1 MKEKPAEAGPIE
13 ARWARPLGGDRV
25 LCLLCPHSCR
35 MAEGEQGYCQV
46 RQNLG
51 GRLRSLSYAHPTGFA
66 IDPIEKKPLFHFLPG
81 SKILS
86 FGTLGC
92 TLGCKFCQN
101 WPHSHPD
108 GIDLRERPIAPE
120 EVVALA
126 ESRGVPS
133 IAYTY
138 NEPTVFAEYMVE
150 VARLARAKGLRN
162 VAVTNG
168 YITAQARRE
177 VFADLDAANV
187 DLKGFSDDFYRE
199 QTGGRLRYVLD
210 TLQWMR
216 RETQIWLE
224 ITTLLIP
231 GLNDAEALLQAECD
245 WIVENLGGDVPLH
258 FTAFHPDFQ
267 MLDRPRTPPDTL
279 RRARDIARA
288 KGIRHVYVGN
298 VMDDEGLATHCPQC
312 AALLIS
318 RSWQSGNI
326 VGLEDARC
334 RRCGLPLA
342 GVF

>member
-13 ARWARPLGGDRV
+13 ARWARPLGGERV

-35 MAEGEQGYCQV
+35 MAEGEQGLCQV

-66 IDPIEKKPLFHFLPG
+66 VDPIEKKPLFHFLPG

-126 ESRGVPS
+126 EGRGVPS

-168 YITAQARRE
+168 YITAHARRE

-245 WIVENLGGDVPLH
+245 WIVGNLGGDVPLH

-279 RRARDIARA
+279 RRARDIARV

-298 VMDDEGLATHCPQC
+298 VTDDEGLATHCPQC

-318 RSWQSGNI
+318 RSWQSGSV
-326 VGLEDARC
+326 VGLENARC
-334 RRCGLPLA
+334 RECGLPLA